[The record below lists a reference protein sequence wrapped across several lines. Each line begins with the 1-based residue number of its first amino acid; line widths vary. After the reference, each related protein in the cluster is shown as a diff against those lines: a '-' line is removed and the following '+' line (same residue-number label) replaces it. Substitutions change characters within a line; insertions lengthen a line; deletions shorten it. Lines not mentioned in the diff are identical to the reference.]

1 MMLEIQDLHVQFH
14 TRNREA
20 VSGVSLMIHDGE
32 ILGLVGESGSGKSVT
47 AMAVAGLLPRRQCR
61 YSGRIL
67 LDGTEL
73 LHADRA
79 QLRRVQG
86 KAIGVVFQEPMSSM
100 DPLMKV
106 GRQVEEVLELHTDLD
121 PQQRRQAALEA
132 LAAVEEDPALG
143 ELAKSYEENAQAAQT
158 YALLRVPEM
167 TVLFAGLFLLGA
179 HIKIHRTP
187 AGKWEFLLEH
197 PSMQGGRLEK
207 IAQMLASLFRE

>member
-1 MMLEIQDLHVQFH
+1 MMPKND
-14 TRNREA
+14 R
-20 VSGVSLMIHDGE
+20 SLQAKE
-32 ILGLVGESGSGKSVT
+32 T
-47 AMAVAGLLPRRQCR
+47 ALLALAQGDPEFPAFLDRYRQALPQVAELPA
-61 YSGRIL
+61 
-67 LDGTEL
+67 EL
-73 LHADRA
+73 
-79 QLRRVQG
+79 
-86 KAIGVVFQEPMSSM
+86 
-100 DPLMKV
+100 
-106 GRQVEEVLELHTDLD
+106 VEELM
-121 PQQRRQAALEA
+121 
-132 LAAVEEDPALG
+132 AAVEEDRLLKLWQGLGEDPALG